1 MINNNMRV
9 GQGVMFSAAVV
20 KQCGHSKDVADM
32 RGVIIESGMCNK
44 NVVRVD
50 TGGHIR
56 TKTEVRSGASQLK
69 TWSLFITASA
79 EVKNEKLG
87 VL

>member
-50 TGGHIR
+50 TGG
-56 TKTEVRSGASQLK
+56 TYPNEDGGPVRCIPIKNLVVIHHSFSGG
-69 TWSLFITASA
+69 
-79 EVKNEKLG
+79 EK
-87 VL
+87 